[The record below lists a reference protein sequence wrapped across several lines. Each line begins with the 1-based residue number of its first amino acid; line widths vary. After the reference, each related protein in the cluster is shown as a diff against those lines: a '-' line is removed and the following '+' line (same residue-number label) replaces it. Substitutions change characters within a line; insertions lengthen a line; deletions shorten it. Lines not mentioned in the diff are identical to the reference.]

1 MHGLFLLCSII
12 STSLISITLSLL
24 LPLQYL
30 YTTLSSSK
38 LKEKEENNNE
48 PAIVLYEGEVWHE
61 RKRPVHNS
69 FKYSSR
75 HALLDLDRAPKSLP
89 SSFFSNHLS
98 SQEARN
104 ITSTTGPVF
113 LLTIPPCVGYEQ
125 NPLSV
130 YYCYELV
137 DSVLCLR
144 KCIAEATNSPW
155 GERLSFVFNPHDSD
169 CIAKQLHVSP
179 FMDML
184 GNWTIKATEPGNSL
198 SISISVQHPTLR
210 DYFIATLNAK
220 RVSSGASDPALFFW
234 LMPHTVALWIY
245 WQALKLWWKNAHFV
259 PHPRYQ
265 NPTYRAEALT
275 RDRKLQGCPIFVQ
288 EDDASYSNTAVDNND
303 QKRRYVRWREA
314 QWPWA

>member
-1 MHGLFLLCSII
+1 MEGLFLLCSII

-30 YTTLSSSK
+30 YTRLSSSK
-38 LKEKEENNNE
+38 FKEKEEDNNE
-48 PAIVLYEGEVWHE
+48 PVIVLYEGEVWHE

-69 FKYSSR
+69 FKYNSR
-75 HALLDLDRAPKSLP
+75 YALLDLDRAPKSLP

-98 SQEARN
+98 AQEARN

-113 LLTIPPCVGYEQ
+113 LLTMPPSVGYEQ

-144 KCIAEATNSPW
+144 KCIAEVTNTPW
-155 GERLSFVFNPHDSD
+155 GERVSFVFNPDSD
-169 CIAKQLHVSP
+169 CIAKPLHVSP

-184 GNWTIKATEPGNSL
+184 GDWTIKATAPGNSL
-198 SISISVQHPTLR
+198 LISISVKHPTLG

-234 LMPHTVALWIY
+234 LMPHKVALWIY
-245 WQALKLWWKNAHFV
+245 WQALKLWWKNVQFV
-259 PHPRYQ
+259 QHPRYQ
-265 NPTYRAEALT
+265 YPTYRAEALM
-275 RDRKLQGCPIFVQ
+275 RDQKLQGCPIFLQ
-288 EDDASYSNTAVDNND
+288 EDDASYSNTAADNNN

>member
-30 YTTLSSSK
+30 YTRLSSSK

-98 SQEARN
+98 AQEARN
-104 ITSTTGPVF
+104 ITSTTGPV
-113 LLTIPPCVGYEQ
+113 
-125 NPLSV
+125 V

-144 KCIAEATNSPW
+144 KCIAEETNSPW

-169 CIAKQLHVSP
+169 CIAKQLHTRP
-179 FMDML
+179 
-184 GNWTIKATEPGNSL
+184 PG
-198 SISISVQHPTLR
+198 

-220 RVSSGASDPALFFW
+220 RVSSGASDQALFFW
-234 LMPHTVALWIY
+234 LMPHK
-245 WQALKLWWKNAHFV
+245 ALKLWWKNAHFV

-288 EDDASYSNTAVDNND
+288 DDDAGYSNICG
-303 QKRRYVRWREA
+303 
-314 QWPWA
+314 